1 MNCCKF
7 LVLQVADWLADEWNS
22 RFFFLIKAVIW
33 FSPSQRTETSVS
45 QRRRPN
51 ISLHRFCCRMR
62 YYMHESLW
70 SLALYIKLKTFYFV
84 CISASLL
91 PGSLQNPDLDI
102 CFMISVT
109 ALQQSARFTSLDHV
123 KEIMIYFLHEWMSEK
138 HESIPFAA
146 NYYHQNPQILPC
158 EATADEIKLIWSL
171 NWQKTDKSS
180 KVQQLNLFS
189 TNK

>member
-1 MNCCKF
+1 
-7 LVLQVADWLADEWNS
+7 
-22 RFFFLIKAVIW
+22 
-33 FSPSQRTETSVS
+33 
-45 QRRRPN
+45 
-51 ISLHRFCCRMR
+51 
-62 YYMHESLW
+62 
-70 SLALYIKLKTFYFV
+70 
-84 CISASLL
+84 
-91 PGSLQNPDLDI
+91 
-102 CFMISVT
+102 MISVT
-109 ALQQSARFTSLDHV
+109 ALQQPARFTSLDHV

-158 EATADEIKLIWSL
+158 EATADKIKLIWSL